1 MPPRARSAQRKQ
13 NLIRAAEAAI
23 AELSLSRLTIRDIAA
38 HAAVSPGSVLYHYPE
53 TKDLVYDLH
62 QDLVDRYVEQRMAAV
77 ADVKGPPHRILGA
90 FRSGLPAGPDDQVCR
105 VLYELHGLALRSKQ
119 HASLM
124 TSLWD
129 REVMLFESLITAGMD
144 TGDFSP
150 QLSTREIA
158 TSLLAMEDGLGL
170 HLVSG
175 NARVTHAGA
184 LRVLAAHAGA
194 VLHYDFLPLL

>member
-77 ADVKGPPHRILGA
+77 ADVKGPPRRILGA

-150 QLSTREIA
+150 QLSPREIA

-184 LRVLAAHAGA
+184 LTVLAAHAGA